1 MERQQSNH
9 EKIKNLVHWWKVKKI
24 QYNYFLERIYAAKI
38 ILFPVQ
44 NYNLKKEN
52 KLIPLKCFTSS

>member
-24 QYNYFLERIYAAKI
+24 QYNYFLFPNAAKI

-52 KLIPLKCFTSS
+52 N